1 VPKNPSKSKTP
12 TPAARTAGASGGA
25 AGPAAGPAGGGN
37 GPCKLTPIGGAGNEF
52 QVPAASMPVSIALST
67 PDGKSEFLSVSIYK
81 QSNLNSPLPNPPGPS
96 ATSFTLNLPALTGDN
111 YVVFMV
117 LGTLPSAK
125 PVWITEACSGATK
138 LDWVA
143 TPVNTTGEFALVVT

>member
-1 VPKNPSKSKTP
+1 MVPRNQTGSKTSA
-12 TPAARTAGASGGA
+12 PAARTAGASGGT
-25 AGPAAGPAGGGN
+25 AGTAGGAS
-37 GPCKLTPIGGAGNEF
+37 GPCKLTPVGGAGNEF
-52 QVPAASMPVSIALST
+52 EVPAASMPISIALST

-81 QSNLNSPLPNPPGPS
+81 QSNLNSPLPNPPTPS

-117 LGTLPSAK
+117 LGALPSAK
-125 PVWITEACSGATK
+125 PVWVTEACSGATK
-138 LDWVA
+138 LDWIA